1 MNNNQNNINLLIEL
15 EKKTYI
21 NIFKKNKLRNIIKI
35 INDCDKMKKR
45 KVVDLSNKLR
55 NLSGNL
61 IDIEKLKMLYENFLD
76 DVDNL
81 NNIINIIN
89 IISKDIL
96 FDETF
101 IEIYGN

>member
-21 NIFKKNKLRNIIKI
+21 NILKKNKLTNIINI
-35 INDCDKMKKR
+35 INDCDKMKKK

-55 NLSGNL
+55 NLSGNM
-61 IDIEKLKMLYENFLD
+61 IDTEKLKMLYEIFLD
-76 DVDNL
+76 DIDNI

-89 IISKDIL
+89 KDIL
-96 FDETF
+96 LDETF